1 MNKQSTSAMAN
12 IRRIYEREGGKMMFK
27 NLLDNQKKE
36 ISGMFQNFSKELD
49 TNLDKKIKHHL
60 QDFSNELDGK
70 IEKKIKEALQTFSV
84 ELDGKIEKKIKEAL
98 QTFSVELDGKIE
110 KKIKEALQTFSIEL
124 DGKLDNIINDLQLQ
138 DKRIK
143 ALEHNYNALTS
154 IKLKYYS
161 EMIETL
167 KDKKSNDMDK
177 LPGNMNNR
185 NDDDDD
191 DVGDRD
197 V

>member
-60 QDFSNELDGK
+60 QDFSN
-70 IEKKIKEALQTFSV
+70 
-84 ELDGKIEKKIKEAL
+84 
-98 QTFSVELDGKIE
+98 ELDGKIE

>member
-60 QDFSNELDGK
+60 QDFSN
-70 IEKKIKEALQTFSV
+70 
-84 ELDGKIEKKIKEAL
+84 
-98 QTFSVELDGKIE
+98 ELDGKIE

-197 V
+197 D

>member
-49 TNLDKKIKHHL
+49 KNLDKKIKQHL

-70 IEKKIKEALQTFSV
+70 IEKKIKEALQTFS
-84 ELDGKIEKKIKEAL
+84 I
-98 QTFSVELDGKIE
+98 ELDGKIE

>member
-12 IRRIYEREGGKMMFK
+12 IRRIFEREDGKMMIK

-70 IEKKIKEALQTFSV
+70 IEKKIKEALQTFS
-84 ELDGKIEKKIKEAL
+84 
-98 QTFSVELDGKIE
+98 
-110 KKIKEALQTFSIEL
+110 IEL
-124 DGKLDNIINDLQLQ
+124 DGKLNNIINDLQLQ

-197 V
+197 D

>member
-12 IRRIYEREGGKMMFK
+12 IRRIFEREGGKMMFK

-49 TNLDKKIKHHL
+49 QNLDKKIKQHL
-60 QDFSNELDGK
+60 QDFSN
-70 IEKKIKEALQTFSV
+70 
-84 ELDGKIEKKIKEAL
+84 
-98 QTFSVELDGKIE
+98 ELDGKIE

-197 V
+197 D

>member
-70 IEKKIKEALQTFSV
+70 IEKKIKEALQTFS
-84 ELDGKIEKKIKEAL
+84 
-98 QTFSVELDGKIE
+98 
-110 KKIKEALQTFSIEL
+110 IEL
-124 DGKLDNIINDLQLQ
+124 DGKLNNIINDLQLQ